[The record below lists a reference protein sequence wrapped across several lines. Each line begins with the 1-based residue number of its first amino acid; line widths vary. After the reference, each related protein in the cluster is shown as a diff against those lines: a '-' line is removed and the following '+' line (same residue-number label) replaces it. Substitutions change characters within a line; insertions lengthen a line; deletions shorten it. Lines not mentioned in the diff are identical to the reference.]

1 MLLNF
6 RTFLQSQIFLY
17 IWNFSCKWHFSLK
30 TQKTLWKH
38 ILYDTILIFQQVFW
52 INRSSRSEMFFKIDI
67 LKNFAIITGKHL
79 CWSPFLI
86 KLHTWRS
93 AALLNRDS
101 HRCFHVD
108 FSKCLRTAFFIKHL
122 RWLLLSKVKTNV
134 ESAWFIYYVIKSI
147 MTLNSKL

>member
-1 MLLNF
+1 M
-6 RTFLQSQIFLY
+6 T
-17 IWNFSCKWHFSLK
+17 FSLK
-30 TQKTLWKH
+30 AQKTLWNH

-52 INRSSRSEMFFKIDI
+52 INRSSRSEMFFKIGI

-86 KLHTWRS
+86 KLRTWRS

-147 MTLNSKL
+147 MTLNSKLSR